1 MNLARRWID
10 PVMKIPWQVVAEH
23 TKTITGDH
31 GLNRDGDA
39 IVIWLLPA
47 RQTAFRRA
55 DIKLQRTRP
64 GQNGQLHWRSPH
76 RYHQEG
82 ACLSAVNDIRGD
94 TMATQPT
101 LKGAWKITFLLFL
114 LMVVNFADKIVVG
127 LAGVPIMTDL
137 NLEPEQFGLL
147 GSSFFFLFSIS
158 AIVVGFIVNRIA
170 TRWVLLVLATI
181 WALAQFPMVGTV
193 SFTTLL
199 ICRVILGAGEGPA
212 AAVAIH
218 SVYKW
223 FPDEKRA
230 LPTAI
235 LSQGSAFGVILAV
248 PSLNWLI
255 VNYSWHY
262 AFGALGVVGLMWV
275 VAWSILGKEGPL
287 VHTAAM
293 AAAEPRI
300 PYFRILTSRTFIGCC
315 AATFGAYW
323 ALSLGLTWFTPFIVK
338 GLGFSQQNAGW
349 ISILPWISGA
359 IVVLLTGWVSQVLM
373 ARGVS
378 TRSARGVLGAVPL
391 IVGGLI
397 IAVLPHVEGV
407 GLQIALLVVGSGL
420 CGSIY
425 VVCPPMLGEFTPV
438 SQRGAVIAIY
448 GAIYTLAGI
457 IAPTVMGSVIQRA
470 AVLLDGYMTGF
481 TINAVI
487 LVTSGLLG
495 LLLLQPNT
503 ERARLM
509 GEEATQPK
517 FA

>member
-1 MNLARRWID
+1 MD
-10 PVMKIPWQVVAEH
+10 
-23 TKTITGDH
+23 
-31 GLNRDGDA
+31 
-39 IVIWLLPA
+39 
-47 RQTAFRRA
+47 
-55 DIKLQRTRP
+55 
-64 GQNGQLHWRSPH
+64 
-76 RYHQEG
+76 
-82 ACLSAVNDIRGD
+82 
-94 TMATQPT
+94 TQPT
-101 LKGAWKITFLLFL
+101 PKGAWKITFLLFL
-114 LMVVNFADKIVVG
+114 FMLVNFADKIVVG
-127 LAGVPIMTDL
+127 LAGDPIMTEL
-137 NLEPEQFGLL
+137 KLEPEQFGLL

-158 AIVVGFIVNRIA
+158 AIVVGFIVNRVA
-170 TRWVLLVLATI
+170 TRWVLLALATI

-212 AAVAIH
+212 FSVAAH

-223 FPDEKRA
+223 FPNEKRT

-248 PSLNWLI
+248 PALNWII
-255 VNYSWHY
+255 VNHSWHY
-262 AFGALGVVGLMWV
+262 GFGALGIVGLMWA
-275 VAWSILGKEGPL
+275 VAWLILGKEGPL
-287 VHTAAM
+287 VQTVAM
-293 AAAEPRI
+293 AEADPRI
-300 PYFRILTSRTFIGCC
+300 PYFQLLTSRTFIGCC

-323 ALSLGLTWFTPFIVK
+323 ALSLGLTWFTPFIVR
-338 GLGFSQQNAGW
+338 GLGFSQQEAGFV
-349 ISILPWISGA
+349 SILPWVFGAA
-359 IVVLLTGWVSQVLM
+359 IVMLTGWISQVLM
-373 ARGVS
+373 ARGFS
-378 TRSARGVLGAVPL
+378 TRGARGVLGSAPL

-397 IAVLPHVEGV
+397 LAMLPYISGA

-457 IAPTVMGSVIQRA
+457 LAPSVMGKVIQNA
-470 AVLLDGYMTGF
+470 GGLLEGYMMGF
-481 TINAVI
+481 TINAVV

-495 LLLLQPNT
+495 LLLLWPNT

-509 GEEATQPK
+509 AQVGEPK

>member
-1 MNLARRWID
+1 
-10 PVMKIPWQVVAEH
+10 
-23 TKTITGDH
+23 
-31 GLNRDGDA
+31 
-39 IVIWLLPA
+39 
-47 RQTAFRRA
+47 
-55 DIKLQRTRP
+55 
-64 GQNGQLHWRSPH
+64 
-76 RYHQEG
+76 
-82 ACLSAVNDIRGD
+82 
-94 TMATQPT
+94 MATQPT
-101 LKGAWKITFLLFL
+101 PKGAWKITFLLFL
-114 LMVVNFADKIVVG
+114 FMLVNFADKIVVG
-127 LAGVPIMTDL
+127 LAGDPIMTEL
-137 NLEPEQFGLL
+137 KLEPEQFGLL

-170 TRWVLLVLATI
+170 TRWVLLVLAGI

-193 SFTTLL
+193 SFVTLI

-212 AAVAIH
+212 FSVAAHA
-218 SVYKW
+218 VYKW
-223 FPDEKRA
+223 FPDEKRT

-248 PSLNWLI
+248 PALNWVI
-255 VNYSWHY
+255 VHHSWHY

-275 VAWSILGKEGPL
+275 VAWFLLGKEGPL
-287 VHTAAM
+287 VQTVAM
-293 AAAEPRI
+293 AKADPRV
-300 PYFRILTSRTFIGCC
+300 PYFRLLTSRTFIGCC

-323 ALSLGLTWFTPFIVK
+323 ALSLGLTWFTPFIVR
-338 GLGFSQQNAGW
+338 GLGFSQQQAGLISVLPWVFGATIVMLTGW
-349 ISILPWISGA
+349 IS
-359 IVVLLTGWVSQVLM
+359 QVMM
-373 ARGVS
+373 ARGFT
-378 TRSARGVLGAVPL
+378 TRGARGVLGSVPL

-397 IAVLPHVEGV
+397 LSVLPHVEGA

-457 IAPTVMGSVIQRA
+457 LAPSVMGKVIQNA
-470 AVLLDGYMTGF
+470 GGLLDGYMMGF
-481 TINAVI
+481 TINAVV

-495 LLLLQPNT
+495 LLLLWPNT

-509 GEEATQPK
+509 EQAAQPK